1 MTGII
6 ILFPSQAEFIQVG
19 TAYSVLKDDASR
31 RAYDREL
38 KSNSW
43 RPQRPSSQRPTT
55 TSSNTNTAE
64 QQQAAKDKEFNSFMD
79 MFDETVSGMSDAE
92 LNMAMGAAAVVG
104 SIVGSIIGARA
115 AKGNSI
121 LSSAASMVGSAMAS
135 QAASTL
141 VQTVH
146 EDSKQR
152 VLEREDRAERIA
164 RGEPVQEPTQK
175 DNRERLFKDAGAAF
189 QKVAGAAVGG
199 GGGGRRSMN
208 SFAGNNS
215 TTNDQGGGI
224 NWKQAARM
232 ACMAAEV
239 CAELGSKSQRR

>member
-1 MTGII
+1 M
-6 ILFPSQAEFIQVG
+6 E
-19 TAYSVLKDDASR
+19 
-31 RAYDREL
+31 
-38 KSNSW
+38 
-43 RPQRPSSQRPTT
+43 
-55 TSSNTNTAE
+55 
-64 QQQAAKDKEFNSFMD
+64 

-115 AKGNSI
+115 AKGGNSL

-152 VLEREDRAERIA
+152 VLEREERAERIA
-164 RGEPVQEPTQK
+164 RGEPVQEPTQR

-199 GGGGRRSMN
+199 GGGGGRRSMN
-208 SFAGNNS
+208 SFSGNNS
-215 TTNDQGGGI
+215 TTNDRGGGGI

-239 CAELGSKSQRR
+239 CAELGSKNQMR

>member
-1 MTGII
+1 
-6 ILFPSQAEFIQVG
+6 
-19 TAYSVLKDDASR
+19 
-31 RAYDREL
+31 
-38 KSNSW
+38 
-43 RPQRPSSQRPTT
+43 
-55 TSSNTNTAE
+55 
-64 QQQAAKDKEFNSFMD
+64 MD

-115 AKGNSI
+115 AKGGNSL

-152 VLEREDRAERIA
+152 VLEREERAERIA
-164 RGEPVQEPTQK
+164 RGEPVQEPTQR

-199 GGGGRRSMN
+199 GGGGGRRSMN
-208 SFAGNNS
+208 SFSGNNS
-215 TTNDQGGGI
+215 TTNDQGGGGI
-224 NWKQAARM
+224 NWKHAARM

-239 CAELGSKSQRR
+239 CAELGSKNQRR